1 MTEKDI
7 SQNIT
12 AFWREYL
19 KGYSVPTP
27 LIVDRLRGTQLR
39 TLDEYA
45 EQQLPLD
52 GDLQEACNLFVKKT
66 GCSADVLSQSVWA
79 RLLARYNS
87 AEQIVFGFSASP
99 VTADLSAAVPIRIQ
113 VSGDATIPG
122 LLQDLQSV
130 GAETRKFSR
139 TTLAELRKCSDV
151 PHNLPLFESLLIA
164 GKQPSLAEMPQLSKV
179 LRASRCPLAINL
191 NLEKDAAL
199 RIFYDQRRIDNDS
212 VARMLGHIV
221 TILRATVVAPQTSQS
236 HFPIL
241 TDAEQR
247 QILVDWNSTDK
258 DYPKD
263 ACLHHLFETHAR
275 QQPDAIAI
283 LYKDERISYSELDK
297 RSNQLAHYLQT
308 LGVGPEITVGISV
321 ERGLEMVVGVLGV
334 LKAGG
339 AYVPVDPHYPK
350 DRVAFMLKDTHVP
363 ILLTQ
368 QRLLDELP
376 DMDARKICLDTEWSS
391 ISKHSSSPVKSSVT
405 SENLA
410 YVIFT
415 SGSTGQ
421 PKGICLQHTGVVNNL
436 LDLNS
441 SFGVGT
447 GDKVMAISALSF
459 DMNVYEVLGTLAAGG
474 SIVIPEAA
482 KQKDPAHW
490 AELVNK
496 HNVTVWNSAPPL
508 LEMLVDYAETHP
520 EQHPKSLKVT
530 ILGGDWVPVTLP
542 DRLKALA
549 PHVQVIVLGGATE
562 SSIHSTVYAA
572 DKIEPDWNS
581 IPYGKPMANQH
592 TYILDAALQ
601 PVPIGVPGELH
612 LGGVGLARGYFERT
626 ALTAEKFIAHPFS
639 KKKGDRIY
647 KTGDL
652 ARWLPD
658 GNIELLG
665 RIDHQV
671 KIRGHRIEL
680 GEITAVLRGHPG
692 VQEALVIMRED
703 EPANK
708 RLAAYVVPAQEG
720 ASGQQTGHDG
730 HAEQVSQWESIYDE
744 TYSQTPPVE
753 DVRQN
758 FVGWNSSYTGLPFAE
773 TELREMV
780 GRTVDRILALKPKSV
795 MEIGCGTGLILFNVA
810 PHVQRYD
817 GFDLSRVAI
826 RDLKQKV
833 EQHGFSTKISL
844 SQGRADDLSGAMA
857 QAYDTVI
864 INSVI
869 QHFPSIDYLRRVI
882 DNAVKAVKAPGAV
895 FIGDIRSLSLLEA
908 FNTSIELHRA
918 PSSAPVAQIRQRV
931 QRRMK
936 QEKELNIDPAFFAA
950 LGQHI
955 PAITHVA
962 IRLKRG
968 QQHNEF
974 NKFHYD
980 VVLHVGGKAAPS
992 KTVEW
997 RDWTTSGLDIDAV
1010 RRELATRK
1018 PAALGISK
1026 IPNARLI
1033 HEMEAVELLKNYDGA
1048 DSLGAFREALKKIA
1062 KVEAVHPEEC
1072 WALGE
1077 ELAYSVDVSYTPDG
1091 GDGYFDVLF
1100 IHKDP
1105 SASSM
1110 FPAFPC
1116 ETVKAKAWHEYG
1128 NSPVQE
1134 QGARQLLPQ
1143 LRGLLKDSLP
1153 EYMVPQDIVILD
1165 ALPLTPNGKVDRRSL
1180 PVPDHARPELESAY
1194 VAPQGPVEQVIAE
1207 IWFDV
1212 LGLERIGANDNFF
1225 ELGGHSLKA
1234 TQIVSRLND
1243 VFKSGITFQ
1252 SMFENPTIAQ
1262 LSRQLEKNGKAA
1274 GSDPEQVAKL
1284 LIELNQLSDEEVESM
1299 LAARAG
1305 P

>member
-1 MTEKDI
+1 MTEKDVDKKI
-7 SQNIT
+7 G

-19 KGYSVPTP
+19 KGYSVTTP
-27 LIVDRLRGTQLR
+27 LIVERLRGAPLKTF
-39 TLDEYA
+39 DDYG
-45 EQQLPLD
+45 EQQLRLN
-52 GDLQEACNLFVKKT
+52 GELREACSRFVSKSGFT
-66 GCSADVLSQSVWA
+66 TAILAQSVWA
-79 RLLARYNS
+79 QLLARYNS
-87 AEQIVFGFSASP
+87 AEHIVFGFSPAP
-99 VTADLSAAVPIRIQ
+99 VTADLSASVPIRIQ
-113 VSGDATIPG
+113 VSGDATTTG
-122 LLQDLQSV
+122 LLQALQSV
-130 GAETRKFSR
+130 DAEIRKFSR
-139 TTLAELRKCSDV
+139 TTLTELRKWSDV

-164 GKQPSLAEMPQLSKV
+164 GKQPSLAEMPQLSRI
-179 LRASRCPLAINL
+179 LRSANCPLAINL
-191 NLEKDAAL
+191 TLEQDASV
-199 RIFYDQRRIDNDS
+199 RIFYDQRRIDDATI
-212 VARMLGHIV
+212 ARMLGHV
-221 TILRATVVAPQTSQS
+221 ETILRATVAATQASLRHSPL
-236 HFPIL
+236 L
-241 TDAEQR
+241 TDAELR
-247 QILVDWNSTDK
+247 QILVDWNHTEK

-263 ACLHHLFETHAR
+263 ACLHHLFEAHVR
-275 QQPDAIAI
+275 QQPEAIAI
-283 LYKDERISYSELDK
+283 FYKDERISYGELEK

-308 LGVGPEITVGISV
+308 LGVGPEITVGLSV
-321 ERGLEMVVGVLGV
+321 ERGPEMVIGVLGV

-368 QRLLDELP
+368 RRLLDELP
-376 DMDARKICLDTEWSS
+376 DMHAKKICLDTDWAS
-391 ISKHSSSPVKSSVT
+391 ISQHSATPVNCDVN

-421 PKGICLQHTGVVNNL
+421 PKGICLRHTGVVNNL

-447 GDKVMAISALSF
+447 SDKVMAISALSF

-474 SIVIPEAA
+474 GIVIPEAA
-482 KQKDPAHW
+482 KQKDPVHW

-496 HNVTVWNSAPPL
+496 HKVTVWNSAPPL
-508 LEMLVDYAETHP
+508 LEMLVDYAEAHP

-530 ILGGDWVPVTLP
+530 ILGGDWVPVSLP
-542 DRLKALA
+542 GRLKALA
-549 PHVQVIVLGGATE
+549 PQVQVIVLGGATE
-562 SSIHSTVYAA
+562 SSIHSTVYVV
-572 DKIEPDWNS
+572 DKIQPDWNS

-639 KKKGDRIY
+639 KIKGDRIY

-680 GEITAVLRGHPG
+680 GEITAVLRGHPS

-720 ASGQQTGHDG
+720 TSGQQTGHDG

-744 TYSQTPPVE
+744 TYSQTPPVDDE
-753 DVRQN
+753 RQN

-773 TELREMV
+773 AELREMV
-780 GRTVDRILALKPKSV
+780 GRTVDRILGLNPKAV

-833 EQHGFSTKISL
+833 ERHGFSTQIVL
-844 SQGRADDLSGAMA
+844 SQGRADDLSGASA

-864 INSVI
+864 INSVV

-882 DNAVKAVKAPGAV
+882 ENAVRAVKAPGAV

-918 PSSAPVAQIRQRV
+918 PSSVPVAQLRQRV

-950 LGQHI
+950 LQQHL
-955 PAITHVA
+955 PAISHVA

-968 QQHNEF
+968 HQLNEF

-980 VVLHVGGKAAPS
+980 VVLHVGGKPAPS
-992 KTVEW
+992 MAVEW
-997 RDWTTSGLDIDAV
+997 RDWTASKLDIDTV

-1018 PAALGISK
+1018 PSALGISK
-1026 IPNARLI
+1026 IPNARLLQDVK
-1033 HEMEAVELLKNYDGA
+1033 AVELLKNYDGA
-1048 DSLGAFREALKKIA
+1048 DTLGAFREALKKIA
-1062 KVEAVHPEEC
+1062 KVQAIHPEEC
-1072 WALGE
+1072 WTLGD
-1077 ELAYSVDVSYTPDG
+1077 ELSYTVDVSYTQDG
-1091 GDGYFDVLF
+1091 GDGYFDVMF
-1100 IHKDP
+1100 VRKDP
-1105 SASSM
+1105 SAQSS
-1110 FPAFPC
+1110 FPSFPC
-1116 ETVKAKAWHEYG
+1116 ETVKVKAWHEYG

-1134 QGARQLLPQ
+1134 QGARQLIPQ
-1143 LRGLLKDSLP
+1143 LRGLLRDSLP
-1153 EYMVPQDIVILD
+1153 EYMVPQDIVLLD

-1180 PVPDHARPELESAY
+1180 PAPDHARPELDSVY
-1194 VAPQGPVEQVIAE
+1194 VAPAGPLEQVVAE

-1212 LGLERIGANDNFF
+1212 LGLEHIGTNDNFF

-1243 VFKSGITFQ
+1243 VFKSGVTLQ
-1252 SMFENPTIAQ
+1252 AMFENPTVAQ
-1262 LSRQLEKNGKAA
+1262 LSRLLEKNGKAA
-1274 GSDPEQVAKL
+1274 GSDPEQIAKL

-1299 LAARAG
+1299 LAARAKQ
-1305 P
+1305 

>member
-1 MTEKDI
+1 MAEKDV
-7 SQNIT
+7 SQKIA

-19 KGYSVPTP
+19 KGYSVTTP
-27 LIVDRLRGTQLR
+27 LIVDRLRGVRLKA
-39 TLDEYA
+39 LDEYG
-45 EQQLPLD
+45 EHRLRLG
-52 GDLQEACNLFVKKT
+52 GDLQEACSRFVKKNV
-66 GCSADVLSQSVWA
+66 CSTELLSQSVWA

-87 AEQIVFGFSASP
+87 AEQIVFGFAPAP
-99 VTADLSAAVPIRIQ
+99 VSADLSACVPIRIQ
-113 VSGDATIPG
+113 VSGDATSLS
-122 LLQDLQSV
+122 LLQNLQSV
-130 GAETRKFSR
+130 NADIRKFSR
-139 TTLAELRKCSDV
+139 TTLAELRKWSDV
-151 PHNLPLFESLLIA
+151 PHALPLFESLLVT
-164 GKQPSLAEMPQLSKV
+164 GKQPPLAELPQLSKV
-179 LRASRCPLAINL
+179 LRESSCPLAINL
-191 NLEKDAAL
+191 NLEQDATL
-199 RIFYDQRRIDNDS
+199 QIFYDQRRIDSDTI
-212 VARMLGHIV
+212 VRMLGHV
-221 TILRATVVAPQTSQS
+221 ETILRATVAEPQQTLS
-236 HFPIL
+236 HLPLI
-241 TDAEQR
+241 TDAERQ
-247 QILVDWNSTDK
+247 QILVDWNNTDK
-258 DYPKD
+258 DYPKN
-263 ACLHHLFETHAR
+263 ACLHHLFEAHVR

-283 LYKDERISYSELDK
+283 LYKDERISYGELEK

-321 ERGLEMVVGVLGV
+321 ERGPEMVVGVLGV

-376 DMDARKICLDTEWSS
+376 DMGAKKICLDTDWAS
-391 ISKHSSSPVKSSVT
+391 ISQHSAAPVKSDVN

-421 PKGICLQHTGVVNNL
+421 PKGICLRHSGVVNNL
-436 LDLNS
+436 LDLNL

-474 SIVIPEAA
+474 GIVIPEAA

-490 AELVNK
+490 AELVTK
-496 HNVTVWNSAPPL
+496 HQVTVWNSAPPL
-508 LEMLVDYAETHP
+508 LEMLVDYTEAHP
-520 EQHPKSLKVT
+520 GLHPKSLKVT

-542 DRLKALA
+542 GRLKAMA
-549 PHVQVIVLGGATE
+549 ARVQVIVLGGATE
-562 SSIHSTVYAA
+562 SSIHSTVYVV

-639 KKKGDRIY
+639 KQKGDRIY

-720 ASGQQTGHDG
+720 ASGRQPGHDG

-744 TYSQTPPVE
+744 TYSQTPPVV
-753 DVRQN
+753 DDRQN

-780 GRTVDRILALKPKSV
+780 GRTVDRILALKPKAV

-810 PHVQRYD
+810 PHVQQYD

-833 EQHGFSTKISL
+833 EQHGFSTQISL
-844 SQGRADDLSGAMA
+844 SQGRADELSGTST

-918 PSSAPVAQIRQRV
+918 PSSVPVAQLRQRV

-950 LGQHI
+950 LGQQI
-955 PAITHVA
+955 PEISHVA

-968 QQHNEF
+968 HQHNEF

-980 VVLHVGGKAAPS
+980 VVLHVGAKPTPS
-992 KTVEW
+992 EAIAW
-997 RDWTTSGLDIDAV
+997 RDWMSSGLDIDAV
-1010 RRELATRK
+1010 RRELANRK
-1018 PAALGISK
+1018 LPVLGISR
-1026 IPNARLI
+1026 IPNARLLQDVK
-1033 HEMEAVELLKNYDGA
+1033 AVELLKNYDGA
-1048 DSLGAFREALKKIA
+1048 DTLGAFREALKKIVNERA
-1062 KVEAVHPEEC
+1062 IHPEEF
-1072 WALGE
+1072 WTLGD
-1077 ELAYSVDVSYTPDG
+1077 ELSYSVDVSYTQDG

-1100 IHKDP
+1100 VRAGL
-1105 SASSM
+1105 SAASV

-1116 ETVKAKAWHEYG
+1116 ETVKIKAWHEYG
-1128 NSPVQE
+1128 NSPAQE

-1143 LRGLLKDSLP
+1143 LRGLLRDSLP

-1180 PVPDHARPELESAY
+1180 PVPDHARPELDSVY
-1194 VAPQGPVEQVIAE
+1194 VAPDGPVEQVIAE

-1243 VFKSGITFQ
+1243 VFKLGVTLQ
-1252 SMFENPTIAQ
+1252 SMFENPTIGQ
-1262 LSRQLEKNGKAA
+1262 LSRLLEKNGKAA
-1274 GSDPEQVAKL
+1274 GSNPEQVAKL

-1299 LAARAG
+1299 LAARAE

>member
-308 LGVGPEITVGISV
+308 LGVGPETTVGISV

-391 ISKHSSSPVKSSVT
+391 IGKHSSSPVKSSVT

-421 PKGICLQHTGVVNNL
+421 PKGICLRHTGVVNNL

-441 SFGVGT
+441 SFGVGS

-562 SSIHSTVYAA
+562 SSIHSTVYAV

-647 KTGDL
+647 KAGDL

-780 GRTVDRILALKPKSV
+780 GRTVDRILALKPESV

-833 EQHGFSTKISL
+833 EQHGFSAKISL

-980 VVLHVGGKAAPS
+980 VVLHVGGKATPS

-997 RDWTTSGLDIDAV
+997 RDWTTSGLDINAV

-1048 DSLGAFREALKKIA
+1048 GSLGAFREALKKIV
-1062 KVEAVHPEEC
+1062 KVQAVHPEEC

-1153 EYMVPQDIVILD
+1153 DYMVPQDIVILD